1 MFRQTLLS
9 GRAGA
14 RRTLGGLVVALLAA
28 LTWLST
34 TAAPAHAEGTV
45 ADYVADVRINPDGSV
60 NVEAT
65 ITFDGTP
72 PGTLVQRFQLR
83 EQIVGS
89 RERVYRLE
97 DVRAT
102 ADGQDI
108 GQVATRNDETVVSM
122 NPNGAQEITLSYTV
136 LGAAVV
142 DNEQARPEDQQTLV
156 AWNVLQ
162 GLDAPVNTFLGELN
176 IPGQFTNISCVAG
189 PPGSSTSCTAA
200 SGAPHD
206 GPRPTFEDGP
216 RGAGE
221 IVGFRLT
228 FPSNVVAVNADTE
241 DQWTLQRALKATG
254 VELGVAAAVLLL
266 GLLAVYLLHRRNGRD
281 AALSGEPTPVAEFRE
296 NSDGTLEFHALGNAV
311 PGQVG
316 TVFDER
322 VDPVDVT
329 GTILDLAVRGYLR
342 IVELPRTD
350 RFAPTDWKF
359 VRRDKNDAD
368 LYSFERDLLNA
379 IAPHGEETRVSEIA
393 GRVTEAVPKL
403 QDDLYDQIV
412 ENGWYEKRP
421 DSTRN
426 GWATGAWILLIVAVV
441 LTGILM
447 AFTTFGLTGL
457 ALIAVALFLAFV
469 TQSMPKRTP
478 AGTRLL
484 AGLLALQN
492 DLLTQPTDKM
502 PKGLEYRE
510 LSEVLPYAVVLGGAD
525 RWLTAIV
532 AADDDPGVADPEDL
546 DWYHGPEEWH
556 LHHLPESL
564 ENFRTTLSGV
574 LFRR

>member
-1 MFRQTLLS
+1 M
-9 GRAGA
+9 
-14 RRTLGGLVVALLAA
+14 ALFAALAILAA
-28 LTWLST
+28 
-34 TAAPAHAEGTV
+34 TAAPARAEGTV
-45 ADYVADVRINPDGSV
+45 ADYSADIRINADGSV
-60 NVEAT
+60 NVEAK

-102 ADGQDI
+102 ANGQNI
-108 GQVATRNDETVVSM
+108 AQVDTRNNETVVTM
-122 NPNGAQEITLSYTV
+122 TPNGAGEITLNYTV
-136 LGAAVV
+136 HGAAVV
-142 DNEQARPEDQQTLV
+142 DNEQARPEDRQTLV

-162 GLDAPVNTFLGELN
+162 GLDAPVNTFTGEIS
-176 IPGQFTNISCVAG
+176 IPGQFSNLACVAG
-189 PPGSSTSCTAA
+189 PPGSTTSCTAA
-200 SGAPHD
+200 TGAPHD

-228 FPSNVVAVNADTE
+228 FPPTVVAVNADTK
-241 DQWTLQRALKATG
+241 DQWTLQRALKASG
-254 VELGVAAAVLLL
+254 VELAVAGAVLLL

-281 AALSGEPTPVAEFRE
+281 AALSGDPTPVAEFRE
-296 NSDGTLEFHALGNAV
+296 NSDGTIEFHALGNVV

-342 IVELPRTD
+342 IVELPRAD
-350 RFAPTDWKF
+350 RFAPTDWEF
-359 VRRDKNDAD
+359 VRLDKDDAD
-368 LYSFERDLLNA
+368 LYAFERDLLNA
-379 IAPHGEETRVSEIA
+379 IAPAGEPTRVSEIG
-393 GRVTEAVPKL
+393 GRVAEAVPKV

-412 ENGWYEKRP
+412 ENGWYERRP

-426 GWATGAWILLIVAVV
+426 AWATGAWVTLIVAIVI
-441 LTGILM
+441 TGILM

-469 TQSMPKRTP
+469 ATSMPKRTP

-484 AGLLALQN
+484 AGLMALQQ
-492 DLLTQPTDKM
+492 DLLTRPTDKM

-525 RWLTAIV
+525 RWLTALV

-546 DWYHGPEEWH
+546 DWYHGPADWH
-556 LHHLPESL
+556 LQDLPTSL